1 MSRIDG
7 IGSCLEDYILL
18 FLLGGCMDRWMDGW
32 MDGWMDRQTDRWDG
46 WINGENK
53 TLKTKQEASENKQ
66 DLPVFVKQD
75 II

>member
-1 MSRIDG
+1 MEQEVAWKIIFYYFFWVG
-7 IGSCLEDYILL
+7 AWI
-18 FLLGGCMDRWMDGW
+18 DGW
-32 MDGWMDRQTDRWDG
+32 MDGWMDGQTDRWDG